1 MFMENETSEQER
13 VVFSSDDL
21 MIVDTCSL
29 VLSAKKIPH
38 RVERSL
44 DGSAAIVVSVE
55 REGEAAFQLN
65 AYFREN
71 RNWPPAPVDIT
82 VKPLST
88 PLPAILVMAV
98 MAAFYMVTG
107 PFQHDSIWFSR
118 GAADSTAILRNGESF
133 RVITALCLHA
143 DFAHIAGNV
152 LIGGFLL
159 HYFLQINGAGIGLL
173 LMIIAAATGNYW
185 NALLH
190 GPGHLSVGFSTA
202 VFALIGLLSA
212 YRVLVQKKFG
222 IEMLLPFLAGAALL
236 AMLGSSGVRTDL
248 GAHLFGLLAG
258 ITYGIGAG
266 MLPLEKFRKSVFVQ
280 NCCLLT
286 SIFIILV
293 CWNLALGI

>member
-1 MFMENETSEQER
+1 MGNETSEPER
-13 VVFSSDDL
+13 VVFSSDD
-21 MIVDTCSL
+21 MTTVDTCSL
-29 VLSAKKIPH
+29 VLSAKSIPH
-38 RVERSL
+38 RVERSP
-44 DGSAAIVVSVE
+44 DGSATIVVSAKWE
-55 REGEAAFQLN
+55 REAAAQLN

-71 RNWPPAPVDIT
+71 RNWPPSPVDIT
-82 VKPLST
+82 VEPLST
-88 PLPAILVMAV
+88 PLPAILIMAV

-107 PFQHDSIWFSR
+107 PFQHDSVWFSR
-118 GAADSTAILRNGESF
+118 GAADSTAILRNGEAF
-133 RVITALCLHA
+133 RLITALCLHA
-143 DFAHIAGNV
+143 DFSHIAGNM

-212 YRVLVQKKFG
+212 HRVLVQKKVG
-222 IEMLLPFLAGAALL
+222 IEMLVPFLAGAALL

-258 ITYGIGAG
+258 IIYGIGAG
-266 MLPLEKFRKSVFVQ
+266 MLPIGKFRRSAFIQ

-286 SIFIILV
+286 SIFMILV